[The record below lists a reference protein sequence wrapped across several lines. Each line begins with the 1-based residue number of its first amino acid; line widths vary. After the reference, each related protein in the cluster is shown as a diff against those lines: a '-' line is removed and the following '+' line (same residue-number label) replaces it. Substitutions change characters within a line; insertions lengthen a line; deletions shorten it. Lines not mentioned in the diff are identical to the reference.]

1 MPYRR
6 TLLITLFFLLACG
19 GGEPTPDAT
28 PTSEIPPL
36 EIAARSAEVMLGVQ
50 TLHFSIERD
59 GALVY
64 IDDNQMLAFK
74 RAEGDF
80 VRPDEMRARV
90 RVITVF
96 TPVDL
101 SMIVLGN
108 EQYATDPITGRWGIF
123 PPDWGELNL
132 AALFHPETGLQVL
145 LKDGI
150 LDLALAG
157 TEAVDGR
164 NCYRLTG
171 RVSGERMIAA
181 TMGFIGEGDVEVE
194 VWVDS
199 EDFHMRRL
207 AIVEPYTDPSD
218 PTTWALIFAQFEQE
232 VEIQAPPLEEN

>member
-1 MPYRR
+1 
-6 TLLITLFFLLACG
+6 LLACSG
-19 GGEPTPDAT
+19 GDPEPDAT
-28 PTSEIPPL
+28 PTPAIPPL
-36 EIAARSAEVMLGVQ
+36 EIAARSGEVMLGVQ
-50 TLHFSIERD
+50 TLHFTIERD

-64 IDDNQMLAFK
+64 IDDNQLLAFK

-80 VRPDEMRARV
+80 VRPDEMRAHV

-101 SMIVLGN
+101 SMIVLGS

-157 TEAVDGR
+157 TGAVGGR

-171 RVSGERMIAA
+171 RVNGERMIAA
-181 TMGFIGEGDVEVE
+181 TMGFIGDGDVEVE

-199 EDFHMRRL
+199 EDFYMRRL
-207 AIVEPYTDPSD
+207 TIVEPYTDPSD
-218 PTTWALIFAQFEQE
+218 PTTWDLGFSEFGQE
-232 VEIQAPPLEEN
+232 VEIQVPPLEGND